1 MTSNLI
7 FDFLGDKAYAL
18 ENRSVY
24 LTTGIRISFTQ
35 ALQNLTG
42 FLAGAIVSVTIVLF
56 LVGAAYLVASHGKS
70 EMVDKG
76 KKIMIG
82 SLIGMAVVLGAYAIL
97 RTVLFLL
104 YSF

>member
-1 MTSNLI
+1 MTPTLLLRLLCDHA
-7 FDFLGDKAYAL
+7 FAL
-18 ENRSVY
+18 EDRSVV
-24 LTTGIRISFTQ
+24 LTTGIRISFAQ
-35 ALQNLTG
+35 ALQNLTA
-42 FLAGAIVSVTIVLF
+42 FLAASIVSVTIVLF
-56 LVGAAYLVASHGKS
+56 LVGAGYLVAAHGKT

-82 SLIGMAVVLGAYAIL
+82 SLIGMAVVLGSYAIL